1 MQYTSLIALDL
12 SNPIRPWVVI
22 GILFGFV
29 FRFFPMLFS
38 FFGPLV
44 PDLLEVTAAGA
55 TLGNLKA
62 TLLIEAE
69 LGYLHGELCAAINTG
84 KLGFLLVAI
93 TAIDAPLGKLIAH
106 LGEELLFRRAD
117 DELLSTFHT
126 GESDGL
132 EYLGGL
138 NWSGING
145 LDGIVLEFHLGFN
158 DLFDLSCLFLGSHNF
173 LLLFFNL

>member
-12 SNPIRPWVVI
+12 SNPIRSWVVI

-44 PDLLEVTAAGA
+44 PDFLEVTAAGA

-69 LGYLHGELCAAINTG
+69 LGSLHGELCAAINTSE
-84 KLGFLLVAI
+84 LGFLLVAI
-93 TAIDAPLGKLIAH
+93 AAIDAPFGKLVAH

-117 DELLSTFHT
+117 DELLAAFRAC
-126 GESDGL
+126 ENDGF
-132 EYLGGL
+132 EYLVGL
-138 NWSGING
+138 NRSGIDGIN
-145 LDGIVLEFHLGFN
+145 GIVLEFQ
-158 DLFDLSCLFLGSHNF
+158 DRKSVV
-173 LLLFFNL
+173 